1 MGAQARLEHPWSTP
15 YTAVPS
21 SLGCR
26 LSELFV
32 RRMGKDGEVKMVPYV
47 QAWLWPSVT
56 LAGASSLCFGVYIGK
71 ITNSHEWKEIF
82 LDYCHH
88 KRTQYSPNPL
98 DKIAR
103 MCMNIL
109 KIAPK

>member
-1 MGAQARLEHPWSTP
+1 MAQYFVLSRFLLA
-15 YTAVPS
+15 TAV
-21 SLGCR
+21 
-26 LSELFV
+26 
-32 RRMGKDGEVKMVPYV
+32 GEVGDPQIAAMVQNGDLVPYV
-47 QAWLWPSVT
+47 NTWLWPSFT
-56 LAGASSLCFGVYIGK
+56 LVGASSLFFGVYIGK

-88 KRTQYSPNPL
+88 KRTTHSPNPL

-103 MCMNIL
+103 TFMRIL

>member
-1 MGAQARLEHPWSTP
+1 MA
-15 YTAVPS
+15 
-21 SLGCR
+21 
-26 LSELFV
+26 
-32 RRMGKDGEVKMVPYV
+32 KDDLVPYV
-47 QAWLWPSVT
+47 NTWFWPSFT
-56 LAGASSLCFGVYIGK
+56 LVGASSLCFGVYIGK

-88 KRTQYSPNPL
+88 KRTVHSPNPL

-103 MCMNIL
+103 GIMSVL